1 MGRTGL
7 ARGNESNKG
16 KASRRKFLQVS
27 ALAIPQQTLLNHR
40 WVNEPPRK
48 STIGWVRP
56 QGLFKQQT
64 PGPEPKF
71 ETVPK
76 TWYVDTAT
84 EIAKLLYP
92 WGIVNAN
99 DWSYARDFTEEL
111 VELGISVLITGV
123 TGIAHT
129 SSLKILKDFFN
140 GARKTFEPFYKL
152 REAEV
157 VLYIE
162 YYKQAWEQ
170 IYISDDRAKELLRSL
185 GVNPTGNVLKLIHEA
200 VLRKLPLYEGDDFG
214 VENKKE
220 LLELLENLV
229 DLFSHIQRPLRSGQS
244 IGLRPNEPTSGTSE
258 LTNALNHS
266 LSTYRQLMSVLWQA
280 VASDLA
286 LEGVITPYSIH
297 NTSLCTEIQEPE
309 REPFTCQTDTA
320 TVSRS
325 DDIVYSVFTLI
336 DTMTLVKIEWS
347 WYQPSG
353 ELYLSDSIHSNH
365 PGEGKE
371 LDVDNDG
378 TTDSW
383 YSAYQG
389 IYIDGEEAENY
400 PGNWTITVNI
410 NEGRDIHRQ
419 QFALQI

>member
-1 MGRTGL
+1 MGQPGL
-7 ARGNESNKG
+7 AKRNESNDG

-40 WVNEPPRK
+40 WANEPTK
-48 STIGWVRP
+48 KTTIGWVRP
-56 QGLFKQQT
+56 QERFRQQT
-64 PGPEPKF
+64 SGPEPKF
-71 ETVPK
+71 ETVPQN
-76 TWYVDTAT
+76 WYVDTAT

-92 WGIVNAN
+92 WGIVSAN
-99 DWSYARDFTEEL
+99 DWSYARDFTEEI

-123 TGIAHT
+123 TGIVHT

-140 GARKTFEPFYKL
+140 GARKTFQPFYKL
-152 REAEV
+152 REGEIV
-157 VLYIE
+157 TYIE
-162 YYKQAWEQ
+162 YYKQAWER

-185 GVNPTGNVLKLIHEA
+185 GVNPTGNVLKSIHEA
-200 VLRKLPLYEGDDFG
+200 VLRKLPLYEGDEFG

-220 LLELLENLV
+220 LFDLLGSLV
-229 DLFSHIQRPLRSGQS
+229 DLFSHIQRPMRSGQS
-244 IGLRPNEPTSGTSE
+244 IGLRPDEPVLGTSE
-258 LTNALNHS
+258 LIDALNHS
-266 LSTYRQLMSVLWQA
+266 LSTYRQLISVLWQA

-286 LEGVITPYSIH
+286 LDGVITPYTVH
-297 NTSLCTEIQEPE
+297 NSSLCIEIQEPE
-309 REPFTCQTDTA
+309 REPFTCQTDT
-320 TVSRS
+320 TTISRS

-336 DTMTLVKIEWS
+336 DTRTLIKIEWS

-353 ELYLSDSIHSNH
+353 ELYLTESIHSNK

-383 YSAYQG
+383 YSAYHG

-400 PGNWTITVNI
+400 PGNWTVTVNI
-410 NEGRDIHRQ
+410 NEGRDVHRQ
-419 QFALQI
+419 QFTLQ